1 MAILRVL
8 SILFGVLAVLALG
21 SVPAP
26 AKADAMPCHEQGM
39 QTTDMAMPSSPDTPA
54 PSKPVGMAMA
64 CCVMCVV
71 SPLQEA
77 ATPALAPLPTSTPVI
92 RAGRGMT
99 GLAPAPASPPPR
111 RPASL

>member
-8 SILFGVLAVLALG
+8 SILSGVLAVLALG

-26 AKADAMPCHEQGM
+26 ARADAMPCHEQGM
-39 QTTDMAMPSSPDTPA
+39 QTTDMGMPASPDTP
-54 PSKPVGMAMA
+54 PSKPVGMAMT
-64 CCVMCVV
+64 CCIMCVAA
-71 SPLQEA
+71 PLQEP
-77 ATPALAPLPTSTPVI
+77 ATPALAALPSSTPVV
-92 RAGRGMT
+92 RAGQGMI

>member
-21 SVPAP
+21 AVPAP
-26 AKADAMPCHEQGM
+26 AEADAMPCHEQGL
-39 QTTDMAMPSSPDTPA
+39 QATDMTITSSPDNPD
-54 PSKPVGMAMA
+54 PSRPVGVAMA

-71 SPLQEA
+71 SPLPDPPM
-77 ATPALAPLPTSTPVI
+77 PALAVAPEATPMI
-92 RAGRGMT
+92 RTGRSMA

>member
-26 AKADAMPCHEQGM
+26 ARADAMPCHEQGM
-39 QTTDMAMPSSPDTPA
+39 QTTDMATTSSPDAPA

-71 SPLQEA
+71 SPLQEP
-77 ATPALAPLPTSTPVI
+77 ATPALAAVPTSTPAI
-92 RAGRGMT
+92 RAGQGMA
-99 GLAPAPASPPPR
+99 GLARAPASPPPR

>member
-8 SILFGVLAVLALG
+8 SILFGVMAVLALG
-21 SVPAP
+21 SVAAP
-26 AKADAMPCHEQGM
+26 VKAGAMPCHERGM
-39 QTTDMAMPSSPDTPA
+39 QTADMAMPSSPDTPA
-54 PSKPVGMAMA
+54 PSKPVGVAMA

-71 SPLQEA
+71 SPLQEPA
-77 ATPALAPLPTSTPVI
+77 PPALAALPTSTPVI
-92 RAGRGMT
+92 RAGQGMT